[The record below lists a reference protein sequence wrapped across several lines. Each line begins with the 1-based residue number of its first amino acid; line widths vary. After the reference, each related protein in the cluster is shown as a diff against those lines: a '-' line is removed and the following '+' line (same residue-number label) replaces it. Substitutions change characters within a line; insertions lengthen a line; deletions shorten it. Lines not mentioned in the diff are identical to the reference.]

1 MPEQRET
8 ANDMLL
14 PQVQQQSSP
23 DLPVEPDPSWER
35 LCRRLAISAE
45 ACEGLPSEGVLV

>member
-1 MPEQRET
+1 M
-8 ANDMLL
+8 ANNVLL

-23 DLPVEPDPSWER
+23 DLPVEPDPSWDR
-35 LCRRLAISAE
+35 LWRRLAISAD